1 MGSPQMPSTEG
12 GGSKALTI
20 ICAGGEAHSY
30 SDRWSSPWRAPL
42 LGAGPLSPSR
52 EGGSFHQ
59 QVGWEGGLAA
69 IWPLWLRGKAGVWG
83 P

>member
-20 ICAGGEAHSY
+20 ICLGREAHSY
-30 SDRWSSPWRAPL
+30 RISGARLRGRPCCE
-42 LGAGPLSPSR
+42 LGRLSPSR
-52 EGGSFHQ
+52 EGVLFHQ
-59 QVGWEGGLAA
+59 QVGGEGSLAA